1 MYNKSIKSL
10 MMKRIKMTKFGIL
23 FSIFIARCSSDDGVD
38 KIKNHL
44 GRSEYI
50 EAKTIAE
57 DVLKEENNNAIVQHL
72 LAYINAV
79 SDVGNIGKAVEL
91 ALKVVN
97 NESDEVP
104 HQLRAKA
111 AKLALDSSV
120 NTEYNMVIHET
131 SRTIYKQHKKL
142 KFLPDDILQAIA
154 IFPCK
159 KCNKVFFDNLLEE
172 DMIN

>member
-1 MYNKSIKSL
+1 MIQPWF
-10 MMKRIKMTKFGIL
+10 KFGIL
-23 FSIFIARCSSDDGVD
+23 FSIFIASCSSDDRVD

-50 EAKTIAE
+50 EAKKIAE

-131 SRTIYKQHKKL
+131 ASSIYKQHKKL
-142 KFLPDDILQAIA
+142 KFLPRDILQAIS
-154 IFPCK
+154 IFSLQQK
-159 KCNKVFFDNLLEE
+159 YTQV
-172 DMIN
+172 